1 MDIAIQYPG
10 EMEYFSLRNSVYYT
24 SGIFDLLK
32 RPSAGRNL
40 TSAEDIAS
48 VYSSAAVQNSRSRKK
63 PIVISVHV
71 QHIVSL

>member
-1 MDIAIQYPG
+1 MNIAIQYPG
-10 EMEYFSLRNSVYYT
+10 EMEYFSLRNSVYYM

-48 VYSSAAVQNSRSRKK
+48 VYTSAAV
-63 PIVISVHV
+63 
-71 QHIVSL
+71 

>member
-48 VYSSAAVQNSRSRKK
+48 VYTSVAV
-63 PIVISVHV
+63 
-71 QHIVSL
+71 